1 MEKLSNTEA
10 ELEESLLKKLRVT
23 LLQDVFEFQS
33 SQGMSLTLCLK
44 KMRKNINLKKVFI
57 KVVNVVIGI
66 NSTKILIIKIFLLF
80 FN

>member
-10 ELEESLLKKLRVT
+10 ELEKTLLKKLRVT

-33 SQGMSLTLCLK
+33 LQGMSLTLCLK

-57 KVVNVVIGI
+57 KVVNVVI
-66 NSTKILIIKIFLLF
+66 
-80 FN
+80 